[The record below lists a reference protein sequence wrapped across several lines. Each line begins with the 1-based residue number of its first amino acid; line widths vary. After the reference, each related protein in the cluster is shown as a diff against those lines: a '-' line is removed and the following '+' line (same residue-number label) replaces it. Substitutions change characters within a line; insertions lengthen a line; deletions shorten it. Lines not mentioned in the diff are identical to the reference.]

1 MDLPESFV
9 IRESGSRIL
18 NPLDPAKLDQL
29 GRSLRLPPGSRLLDL
44 ACGKGEALC
53 TWARDLGFTGTG
65 VDISRAFL
73 ADAEARAEELGVAE
87 AVRFVHGD
95 AAEHVA
101 EEPVEVVS
109 CLGAS
114 WIGGGESWETHVSGT
129 VALMRRSLAPGGML
143 LLGEPW
149 WRRVPETRE
158 ALDGCYA
165 SSVESYA
172 ELPALLDLLDH
183 EGLDVVGATVADPD
197 SWDRYAAPQWLSVRR
212 WLDRHPH
219 HPLAD
224 EMREDLS
231 VAPRRH
237 LLHQREHLGWGVF
250 TLIPR

>member
-18 NPLDPAKLDQL
+18 NPLDASKLASL
-29 GRSLRLPPGSRLLDL
+29 GRSLRLPVGTRMLDL

-73 ADAEARAEELGVAE
+73 ADAEARAQELGVTE
-87 AVRFVHGD
+87 AVRFLHED

-101 EEPVEVVS
+101 GEPVEVVS

-114 WIGGGESWETHVSGT
+114 WIGGGETWESHVSGT
-129 VALMRRSLAPGGML
+129 LALMRRSLAPGGVL

-149 WRRVPETRE
+149 WRSVPDTRE
-158 ALDGCYA
+158 GLDGCYA
-165 SSVESYA
+165 SSAESYA
-172 ELPALLDLLDH
+172 ELASLLDLFDH
-183 EGLDVVGATVADPD
+183 EGLDLVGATVADPD
-197 SWDRYAAPQWLSVRR
+197 SWDHYATPQWLSVRR

-219 HPLAD
+219 HPLAE

-231 VAPRRH
+231 AAPRRH

-250 TLIPR
+250 TLMPR